1 VQKDKDA
8 YNRAF
13 RLAAEGSNKD
23 FTLVQDHGPRRLVV
37 HPPAAPLSPKELDAL
52 YDLPFQKLPHPT
64 YNEPIPAY
72 KQIRF
77 SITTHRGCC
86 GGCAFCAIGCHQG
99 KIIQSRSEASLVR
112 EAERLTGYPEFRGT
126 ITDVGGPTAN
136 MYGLA
141 CAGERPAEKCGKD
154 SCLFPAPCANLRASE
169 KKGVALLKK
178 IRRLAGVKHVFVAS
192 GVRCDLLE
200 KQPEYLNE
208 LLTHHVGGLLKVAPE
223 TLVTDVARIMRKP
236 GPDCFARFLRL
247 FREKSRELNLRQ
259 ALVPYLISAHP
270 GCTLNH
276 MIDTALFLKRHHLR
290 VEQVQEF
297 TPTPG
302 TLSTCIYH
310 TGKDP
315 CTGERI
321 HVPLSDLEK
330 RLQKSLLLWH
340 VPENRPD
347 VIKALKMCGRQSEAE
362 ELLGKKPKV
371 RKQIKRKS

>member
-1 VQKDKDA
+1 
-8 YNRAF
+8 
-13 RLAAEGSNKD
+13 
-23 FTLVQDHGPRRLVV
+23 
-37 HPPAAPLSPKELDAL
+37 
-52 YDLPFQKLPHPT
+52 
-64 YNEPIPAY
+64 
-72 KQIRF
+72 
-77 SITTHRGCC
+77 
-86 GGCAFCAIGCHQG
+86 
-99 KIIQSRSEASLVR
+99 
-112 EAERLTGYPEFRGT
+112 
-126 ITDVGGPTAN
+126 
-136 MYGLA
+136 
-141 CAGERPAEKCGKD
+141 
-154 SCLFPAPCANLRASE
+154 
-169 KKGVALLKK
+169 
-178 IRRLAGVKHVFVAS
+178 
-192 GVRCDLLE
+192 
-200 KQPEYLNE
+200 
-208 LLTHHVGGLLKVAPE
+208 
-223 TLVTDVARIMRKP
+223 MRKP

-276 MIDTALFLKRHHLR
+276 MVDTALFLKRHRLR

-340 VPENRPD
+340 LPENRPD